1 MIRRLIKLG
10 VVVALLGVGDVAA
23 RAYIET
29 KVDARAQAEAP
40 PGSKVDASIGG
51 FPFVPRLLLA
61 STISHV
67 GVHIENLDATVI
79 TFATVDI
86 DLKGVELDRSKMFA
100 RKARI
105 TSIDSGTV
113 EVVISQEALSDA
125 LHVPVK
131 IAEGVVSVTVL
142 GKSLPV
148 TPGVDASGSL
158 TLQADG
164 IARTFTLKIPKT
176 DYVPCI
182 GDVTVL
188 AGRIRF
194 SCEIQEIPPALLDAA
209 QINS

>member
-10 VVVALLGVGDVAA
+10 VVVALLGVGDVTA

-40 PGSKVDASIGG
+40 PGSEIDTSIGG

-61 STISHV
+61 STVSHV
-67 GVHIENLDATVI
+67 GVHIENVNATVI

-86 DLKGVELDRSKMFA
+86 DLRGVELDRSKMFA

-113 EVVISQEALSDA
+113 EVVVTQEALGDA
-125 LHVPVK
+125 LHVPIR
-131 IAEGVVSVTVL
+131 IADGVVSVTIL
-142 GKSLPV
+142 GKAVPV
-148 TPGVDASGSL
+148 TPGVDGDGSL

-164 IARTFTLKIPKT
+164 VARTLTLKIPKT

-194 SCEIQEIPPALLDAA
+194 SCEIQDIPPALLDAA
-209 QINS
+209 QISS

>member
-1 MIRRLIKLG
+1 MIRRFVMLG
-10 VVVALLGVGDVAA
+10 VLVGLLGLGDVTA
-23 RAYIET
+23 RAYVES

-40 PGSKVDASIGG
+40 PDSAVDTTIGG

-61 STISHV
+61 SSVSHV
-67 GVHIENLDATVI
+67 DLHIENVDATAI

-86 DLKGVELDRSKMFA
+86 VLRGVKLDRQKMFA

-113 EVVISQEALSDA
+113 EAVLTQQALSDA
-125 LHVPVK
+125 LHVPVT
-131 IAEGVVSVTVL
+131 IADGAVSVKVL
-142 GKSLPV
+142 NQTIPV
-148 TPGVDASGSL
+148 TPGVDANGAL

-164 IARTFTLKIPKT
+164 LSRTFTLRIPKT

-194 SCEIQEIPPALLDAA
+194 SCEIHDIPPALLDAA
-209 QINS
+209 QIDG